1 MTFKEFLRHKNRT
14 GPEISSVIES
24 LRKEMPELSDDV
36 KLAVEYAITY
46 SAFTTI
52 SLDHREGR
60 KQECAKL
67 YNQIS
72 TKCPNMKK
80 SEKIKIIA
88 DKLRVKGDCI
98 RVYLRELNAA

>member
-1 MTFKEFLRHKNRT
+1 MTFKEFLRHKNKT
-14 GPEISSVIES
+14 ETEIYSIIES
-24 LRKEMPELSDDV
+24 LRKKMPELSDDV
-36 KLAVEYAITY
+36 KLAAEYATTY
-46 SAFTTI
+46 SAFTSI
-52 SLDHREGR
+52 PLEHREGR

-72 TKCPNMKK
+72 ARCPNMKK

-98 RVYLRELNAA
+98 RVYLRELET